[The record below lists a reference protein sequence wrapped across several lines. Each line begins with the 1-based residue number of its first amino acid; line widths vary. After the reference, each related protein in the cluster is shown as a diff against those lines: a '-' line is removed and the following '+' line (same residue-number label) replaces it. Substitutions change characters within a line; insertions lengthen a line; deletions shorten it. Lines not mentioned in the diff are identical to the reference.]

1 MNTSYR
7 KHNLVCNSYLS
18 YICTRKRLV
27 KGNGSVPLFYFQKRT
42 ITMTTSTELEKI
54 EECVK
59 HLVEKPG
66 NLFLVEV
73 KSAPGNKVT
82 VLLDGDNG
90 ITIDDCTRVNKAL
103 YKYIDE
109 TALFGDNNFSLE
121 VSSPGVDKPLKL
133 LRQYKRNIARKVEVI
148 LNDGTKLEGTLSSVS
163 DEEITLEE
171 KSGKNNKITTKTIT
185 IKFDQIKHTTVLI
198 TF

>member
-1 MNTSYR
+1 
-7 KHNLVCNSYLS
+7 
-18 YICTRKRLV
+18 
-27 KGNGSVPLFYFQKRT
+27 
-42 ITMTTSTELEKI
+42 MTTSAELEKI
-54 EECVK
+54 EEFLR
-59 HLVEKPG
+59 HHIEKSG
-66 NLFLVEV
+66 TLFLVEV
-73 KSAPGNKVT
+73 KSAPGNKIT

-103 YKYIDE
+103 YKFIDE
-109 TALFGDNNFSLE
+109 TSLFGDNNFSLE

-133 LRQYKRNIARKVEVI
+133 LRQYKRNTGRKVEVV
-148 LNDGTKLEGTLSSVS
+148 LNDDTKLEGILTLVT
-163 DEEITLEE
+163 DEEITIEE